1 MSAPDAGAGAV
12 ARYHGLSGGELGVTL
27 ELPNVVV
34 FGEVASTLDV
44 AHALGGRGAP
54 AGTLIL
60 ADRQT
65 AGRGRMGRSWTS
77 ESGAG
82 VWLTLIE
89 RPAAD
94 DLVSVLSLR
103 IALCLARA
111 LDPFADAPVEVK
123 WPNDLYVKERKLAGI
138 LVETRWRAGRLD
150 WLAVGV
156 GINLRPP
163 SGLDTAA
170 LRPGTSRLE
179 VLRAS
184 VPAIREAVAMRGRLH
199 ADECRDYERRDLA
212 TGRRCREP
220 AVGVVAGI
228 DATGALLLDT
238 AAGRIAFH
246 AGSLVFDDAIA
257 PTAGGSA

>member
-1 MSAPDAGAGAV
+1 MNASDAAGDV
-12 ARYHGLSGGELGVTL
+12 VRYDGMAGVELAAAL

-34 FGEVASTLDV
+34 FDAVASTLDV
-44 AHALGGRGAP
+44 AHALAGRGAP

-60 ADRQT
+60 ADTQT

-82 VWLTLIE
+82 IWLTLIE
-89 RPAAD
+89 RPAAE

-103 IALCLARA
+103 IALCLARV
-111 LDPFADAPVEVK
+111 LDDFADVPIEVK
-123 WPNDLYVKERKLAGI
+123 WPNDLYVAERKLAGI

-150 WLAVGV
+150 WLAAGI

-163 SGLDTAA
+163 SGLNAAA
-170 LRPGTSRLE
+170 LRAGSSRLE
-179 VLRAS
+179 VLRAA
-184 VPAIREAVAMRGRLH
+184 VPAIREALGMRGRLD
-199 ADECRDYERRDLA
+199 ADERREFQRRDLSL
-212 TGRRCREP
+212 GRRCREP
-220 AVGVVAGI
+220 AIGVVAGI

-238 AAGRIAFH
+238 ATGRVAFH
-246 AGSLVFDDAIA
+246 AGSLVFDDANV

>member
-1 MSAPDAGAGAV
+1 MSASDAGVAD
-12 ARYHGLSGGELGVTL
+12 ARYDGLSGGELAATLGV
-27 ELPNVVV
+27 PNVVV
-34 FGEVASTLDV
+34 FDEVASTLDV

-60 ADRQT
+60 ADKQT
-65 AGRGRMGRSWTS
+65 AGRGRMGRSWSS

-89 RPAAD
+89 RPTAE

-111 LDPFADAPVEVK
+111 LDAFSDSAVEVK
-123 WPNDLYVKERKLAGI
+123 WPNDLHVANRKLAGI

-156 GINLRPP
+156 GINLRAPA
-163 SGLDTAA
+163 GLEAAA
-170 LRPGTSRLE
+170 LRIGTSRLD
-179 VLRAS
+179 VVRAA
-184 VPAIREAVAMRGRLH
+184 VPAIREAISMRGRLH
-199 ADECRDYERRDLA
+199 ADECRDFERRDLA

-220 AVGVVAGI
+220 AIGVVAGI
-228 DATGALLLDT
+228 DASGALLLDT
-238 AAGRIAFH
+238 AAGRVAFH
-246 AGSLVFDDAIA
+246 AGSLVFDDANA
-257 PTAGGSA
+257 PTGGGSA